1 MELKSRLASAAAF
14 CVLVGVMAAPAF
26 AQQKKR
32 AVPPA
37 PAASAKV
44 PEKKQD
50 AKPNI
55 LVIMGDDV
63 GWFNVGAYHRGIMS
77 GKTPSLDKLA
87 AEGMMFTDYYAEAS
101 CTAGRANFI
110 TGELPLRTGLTTV
123 GQAGADV
130 GIPAEA
136 VTLATALKSLG
147 YATA

>member
-87 AEGMMFTDYYAEAS
+87 PG
-101 CTAGRANFI
+101 CRHRRAQHNAHARLHLHCA
-110 TGELPLRTGLTTV
+110 ELP
-123 GQAGADV
+123 GAH
-130 GIPAEA
+130 E
-136 VTLATALKSLG
+136 
-147 YATA
+147 